1 MAPNVIEGGDGADT
15 LSGGAAGPG
24 DTVSYVNSDRRVSVD
39 LSGTDSASGGHGQ
52 GDVLVD
58 GTFENV
64 TGSAHDDILTGDNM
78 ANVLKGLAG
87 EDDIT
92 GGNGGDTIEGGA
104 GADELDGDN
113 GRIADQTQDL
123 RAGDILSYAG
133 SSAGVLANLATHSYS
148 GGDAEGDEV
157 AVQRGDNAEMLDHDM
172 DEETEAL
179 DVSTFE
185 NLTGSMHNDR
195 LTGDHRANTIMG
207 GDGDDVI
214 SGGNNPDGRTDGV
227 PLAYDE
233 LHGGKGDDDIRG
245 GDGPDKLIGG
255 PGADTLNG
263 GESGAKDAVEA
274 DNTVNPPVVAADA
287 MPEHID
293 WAVYRGAMAGVTV
306 DLSNNRGTGG
316 DAMGDKL
323 VGIELIWG
331 TMNHD
336 DTFIAAADEDSIDII
351 HGDGGSDTV
360 SYEASETGVIVDL
373 DNEAHHTDGRSHR

>member
-1 MAPNVIEGGDGADT
+1 MLPQMTDTTAGVDESTEAVNDPMAVDTLSYERLEKSVEKTLGAGMITNIENLIGTPENDTLTGEENMPNVIEGGDGADT

-58 GTFENV
+58 GTFENI

-113 GRIADQTQDL
+113 GRIADQTQEF

-214 SGGNNPDGRTDGV
+214 SGGNNPDGRPDGV
-227 PLAYDE
+227 VLVYDE

-255 PGADTLNG
+255 PGADILNG

-274 DNTVNPPVVAADA
+274 DD
-287 MPEHID
+287 
-293 WAVYRGAMAGVTV
+293 YR
-306 DLSNNRGTGG
+306 
-316 DAMGDKL
+316 
-323 VGIELIWG
+323 
-331 TMNHD
+331 
-336 DTFIAAADEDSIDII
+336 
-351 HGDGGSDTV
+351 
-360 SYEASETGVIVDL
+360 
-373 DNEAHHTDGRSHR
+373 